1 MAKNN
6 KSKKASA
13 KNDEVLTVRQ
23 SLMLWI
29 RDIVIAVIIALLITT
44 VIKPTI
50 VKETS
55 MMPNF
60 HPDDYLFLNKLAY
73 KFGGEFHKGDVIVF
87 QSDELDEKGKKKL
100 LIKRVIGLPG
110 DHIVITDNEV
120 YINDME
126 DDQSYTNDWAT
137 NGEVDVTVPE
147 ECLFCMG
154 DNRLSSLDSRSPEI
168 GMVEQ
173 ERVVGKA
180 VFRLLPFSDCGTF
193 DNPYEKEE

>member
-55 MMPNF
+55 MLPNF

-180 VFRLLPFSDCGTF
+180 VFRLLPFSDFGTF